1 MKTETDKEVSGVL
14 VAVKKEFISSE
25 VNELASPDKSEMVWA
40 KVDIVGSK
48 TFVLEQFNNI

>member
-48 TFVLEQFNNI
+48 TFVLVQSNNI